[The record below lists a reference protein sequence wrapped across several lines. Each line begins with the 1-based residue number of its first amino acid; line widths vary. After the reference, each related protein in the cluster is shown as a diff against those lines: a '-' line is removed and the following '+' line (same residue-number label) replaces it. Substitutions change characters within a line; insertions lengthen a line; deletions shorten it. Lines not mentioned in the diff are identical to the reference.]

1 MLLSGHDG
9 SDANETNANE
19 KRASMCPPRCE
30 NRRCGPKLFDVT
42 ADNPPRYCGIAVKRS
57 RSNWRVSY
65 WFWVIPMNT
74 VLQHR
79 RVTDPLDAPWRK
91 PADGC

>member
-42 ADNPPRYCGIAVKRS
+42 ENPQGRYFADTAAS
-57 RSNWRVSY
+57 
-65 WFWVIPMNT
+65 
-74 VLQHR
+74 Q
-79 RVTDPLDAPWRK
+79 
-91 PADGC
+91 

>member
-42 ADNPPRYCGIAVKRS
+42 ADNPRRPILRRYCGIAAKRS
-57 RSNWRVSY
+57 RGN

-74 VLQHR
+74 VLQHP
-79 RVTDPLDAPWRK
+79 RVTTRALDAPC
-91 PADGC
+91 GQC

>member
-30 NRRCGPKLFDVT
+30 NRRCETKAFGRYRQGRYFADT
-42 ADNPPRYCGIAVKRS
+42 AAS
-57 RSNWRVSY
+57 
-65 WFWVIPMNT
+65 
-74 VLQHR
+74 Q
-79 RVTDPLDAPWRK
+79 
-91 PADGC
+91 